1 MRRVKSC
8 SSIDFK
14 LFLVSSKLY
23 NALCF
28 VRNALCFVHN
38 ALHYVYNALHYVYN
52 ALRYRVYS
60 YVMSLMNC
68 VFDDLFDCF
77 L

>member
-38 ALHYVYNALHYVYN
+38 ALHYVYNAL
-52 ALRYRVYS
+52 RYRVYS

>member
-1 MRRVKSC
+1 MRRFKSC

-14 LFLVSSKLY
+14 LFLVGSELY

-28 VRNALCFVHN
+28 VYNALCFVR
-38 ALHYVYNALHYVYN
+38 NALHYVYN
-52 ALRYRVYS
+52 ALRYGVYS
-60 YVMSLMNC
+60 YVMRLMNR
-68 VFDDLFDCF
+68 VFDDLSHCK

>member
-8 SSIDFK
+8 SSLDFK

-38 ALHYVYNALHYVYN
+38 ALHFVYN
-52 ALRYRVYS
+52 ALRYGVYI

>member
-8 SSIDFK
+8 SSLDFK

-38 ALHYVYNALHYVYN
+38 ALHYVYNAL
-52 ALRYRVYS
+52 RYRVYS

>member
-8 SSIDFK
+8 SSLDFK

-28 VRNALCFVHN
+28 VYNALCFVHN
-38 ALHYVYNALHYVYN
+38 ALHYVYNAL
-52 ALRYRVYS
+52 RYGVYS
-60 YVMSLMNC
+60 YVMRLMNR
-68 VFDDLFDCF
+68 VLDDFSHCKL
-77 L
+77 

>member
-28 VRNALCFVHN
+28 VYNALCFVHN
-38 ALHYVYNALHYVYN
+38 ALHYVYNAL
-52 ALRYRVYS
+52 RYRVYN

-68 VFDDLFDCF
+68 VLDDFSHCKL
-77 L
+77 

>member
-38 ALHYVYNALHYVYN
+38 ALHYVYNALHY
-52 ALRYRVYS
+52 RVYS

>member
-8 SSIDFK
+8 SNIGFK
-14 LFLVSSKLY
+14 LFLVGSKLY

-38 ALHYVYNALHYVYN
+38 ALHYVYNAL
-52 ALRYRVYS
+52 RYRVYC

>member
-8 SSIDFK
+8 SNIDFK

-28 VRNALCFVHN
+28 VYNALCFVHN
-38 ALHYVYNALHYVYN
+38 ALHYVYNAL
-52 ALRYRVYS
+52 RYGVYS
-60 YVMSLMNC
+60 YVMRLMKR

>member
-8 SSIDFK
+8 SNIGFK
-14 LFLVSSKLY
+14 LFLVGSELY
-23 NALCF
+23 
-28 VRNALCFVHN
+28 NALCFVHN

-52 ALRYRVYS
+52 ALRYGVYS
-60 YVMSLMNC
+60 YVMRFMNR